1 MLVMMKPVSARVLGQ
16 RIAADSELLPP
27 AVTPKG
33 AKGKVLNAALQLF
46 AQSGYGATSVRD
58 ICKAANVQTTTLY
71 SHFPSKEHVLA
82 EIIGVGHEEHY
93 QRITAALESRDTD
106 PLARLSAIVRA
117 HVIGH
122 CEYPML
128 AVVASTESH
137 FLSPQLAEPVMA
149 ILQKS
154 ESLLAEILLQ
164 CQEAQLFDVPDI
176 YLALRAIGGMGMRV
190 AFWYEPGC
198 GMSPE
203 YVADTYA
210 AFALRLA
217 GVAEPSR

>member
-1 MLVMMKPVSARVLGQ
+1 MKRPISTLAQGQ

-46 AQSGYGATSVRD
+46 AQAGYGATSVRD
-58 ICKAANVQTTTLY
+58 ICKAAKVQTTTLY

-82 EIIGVGHEEHY
+82 EIIGLGYAEHY
-93 QRITAALESRDTD
+93 KRIKDALAASADE
-106 PLARLSAIVRA
+106 PLARLAAVVRA
-117 HVIGH
+117 HVISH

-128 AVVASTESH
+128 AVVANTESH
-137 FLSPQLAEPVMA
+137 FLSPELAESVVVT
-149 ILQKS
+149 LQQS
-154 ESLLAEILLQ
+154 ETVLAEILLQ
-164 CQEAQLFDVPDI
+164 CQEAGVFDVPDI

-198 GMSPE
+198 GMTPQH
-203 YVADTYA
+203 VADTYA
-210 AFALRLA
+210 EFALRLVGA
-217 GVAEPSR
+217 GKPSPSLC

>member
-1 MLVMMKPVSARVLGQ
+1 MKPVSARALGQ

-46 AQSGYGATSVRD
+46 AQLGYGATSVRD

-82 EIIGVGHEEHY
+82 EIIGLGYEEHN
-93 QRITAALESRDTD
+93 QRIAAALEACDSD

-117 HVIGH
+117 HVISH

-128 AVVASTESH
+128 AVVANTESH
-137 FLSPQLAEPVMA
+137 FLSPQLAEPLMT
-149 ILQKS
+149 ILQQS
-154 ESLLAEILLQ
+154 ESLLAEVLLQ

-217 GVAEPSR
+217 GVAESSR